1 MKIRFS
7 KIIVVCVLLY
17 VGAYM
22 GYLLHIVSVKD
33 LSSQVCGLL
42 QVLTLAVI
50 GIATAELNMLWRA
63 KESEKQLEAT
73 TNITEKANM
82 VQAEV

>member
-63 KESEKQLEAT
+63 KESEKQLESK
-73 TNITEKANM
+73 TNITENANM
-82 VQAEV
+82 IKED